1 MSQPFRAEGAPVAE
15 GIRSQ
20 LGRPQLDLLTVLVR
34 EAAQNSWD
42 GRSETGEDVRFG
54 LDLYTVS
61 PAHAPVW
68 RSSLTEGSP
77 QNSEHFPLRRSLK
90 EGTSIRVLAVS
101 DRGTKGLGGPT
112 RADVVKSGRRDFVT
126 FVRNVGEARDAEL
139 GGGTYGFGKGIFFML
154 SKPRAILIHTRT
166 EHEGHLQTRLIGSVL
181 AHSYVAAGAEGE
193 ARFTG
198 RHWWGTESDDVVEPL
213 LDTEADEFAARL
225 GLMPFGS
232 GETGT
237 TIYVIDPEID
247 DNFEDQ
253 EEVGRYLAETIAWQ
267 LWPKI
272 LERPDGLA
280 RMRFHVNVDGV
291 SYTVPDPE
299 TTTPISLFVT
309 AFRQLDSGE
318 ARSVEHR
325 TRSQRLG
332 QLGVTKTVLPPWDH
346 SKAAASAGFER
357 NLVHHVCL
365 MRAPELVVNYLA
377 GPEPSSEYQGY
388 AGVFRADTS
397 LDGVFA
403 KAEPP
408 THDAWNPD
416 SLPRDEATLVRV
428 AFTRIRE
435 AQVELGGLRA
445 VVDGAGEG
453 VTLGAASNYFSRLMR
468 GSTGSGGSVSYN
480 ENDGAR
486 GGAAQG
492 TPGGSGGAAGGTRSS
507 GGGAASPASRSR
519 LRVEYVGEPQ
529 LRRFRSGRVIVQ
541 EFIVPA
547 AAAVTL
553 EARLK
558 IVTGIERGGREN
570 GGSNVGVIGWEGPD
584 GELLRSISPEVVS
597 DGESTWKL
605 FVQAAPDM
613 MIDLDIHAVGVRS

>member
-1 MSQPFRAEGAPVAE
+1 MAQPFRAEGAPVAE

-42 GRSETGEDVRFG
+42 GRSDTVEDVRFG

-61 PAHAPVW
+61 PAHAQAW
-68 RSSLTEGSP
+68 RSSLVEGSP
-77 QNSEHFPLRRSLK
+77 QNREHFPLRRSLK
-90 EGTSIRVLAVS
+90 GTSIRVLAVS

-112 RADVVKSGRRDFVT
+112 RADVVTSGRRDFVT
-126 FVRNVGEARDAEL
+126 FVRNVGEARDTEL

-154 SKPRAILIHTRT
+154 SKPHAILIHTRT

-181 AHSYVAAGAEGE
+181 AHSYVAAGPEGE

-213 LDTEADEFAARL
+213 LDAEADEFAARL
-225 GLMPFGS
+225 GLIPFAS

-247 DNFEDQ
+247 DSFEDQ
-253 EEVGRYLAETIAWQ
+253 EEVGRYLAETIVWQ
-267 LWPKI
+267 LWPKM
-272 LERPDGLA
+272 LERANGLA

-291 SYTVPDPE
+291 SYPVPDPE

-318 ARSVEHR
+318 ARPVEHR
-325 TRSQRLG
+325 ARGRRLG
-332 QLGVTKTVLPPWDH
+332 HLGVTKTVLAPWDH

-435 AQVELGGLRA
+435 AQAELGGLRA

-453 VTLGAASNYFSRLMR
+453 LTLGAASNYFSRLMR
-468 GSTGSGGSVSYN
+468 GSAGFGGAVSYN
-480 ENDGAR
+480 EKGGES

-492 TPGGSGGAAGGTRSS
+492 APEVPGSAAGNTRAS
-507 GGGAASPASRSR
+507 GGGTAVPGSRSH

-529 LRRFRSGRVIVQ
+529 LRRLRSGRVVVQ
-541 EFIVPA
+541 EFRLPA

-558 IVTGIERGGREN
+558 IVTGIEGGGRES
-570 GGSNVGVIGWEGPD
+570 GGSNVGVVGWEGPD
-584 GELLRSISPEVVS
+584 GDLRRSISPEIVS
-597 DGESTWKL
+597 DGEGTWKL
-605 FVQAAPDM
+605 LVQAAPDM
-613 MIDLDIHAVGVRS
+613 VIDLDIHAVGVRN